1 MKIEQI
7 TKYICEVCEAR
18 HDTAEGASK
27 CESIP
32 VKHDKGVK
40 VGDKVRI
47 TAGDGIGLLCTVENV
62 RVHSP
67 GWGPSTHDHAVY
79 LIGKVDGS
87 WGHRQLSHN
96 SYEVIQ

>member
-1 MKIEQI
+1 MKVEHH
-7 TKYICEVCEAR
+7 TKYICEVC
-18 HDTAEGASK
+18 GASYNTADEANK
-27 CESIP
+27 CEAIP
-32 VKHDKGVK
+32 VKHDRGVK

-47 TAGDGIGLLCTVENV
+47 TSGDGIGMLCTVENV

-96 SYEVIQ
+96 SYEVLP

>member
-1 MKIEQI
+1 MKTETS
-7 TKYICEVCEAR
+7 TKYICEICGAKYNSSAEAIQ
-18 HDTAEGASK
+18 

-62 RVHSP
+62 CVYSP
-67 GWGPSTHDHAVY
+67 GWGPPIYDHAVY
-79 LIGKVDGS
+79 MVGKVEGS

-96 SYEVIQ
+96 SYEVAE

>member
-1 MKIEQI
+1 MRVEHH
-7 TKYICEVCEAR
+7 TKYICEVCGANYNTADEAN
-18 HDTAEGASK
+18 K
-27 CESIP
+27 CEAIP
-32 VKHDKGVK
+32 VKHDRGVK

-79 LIGKVDGS
+79 LIGKVEGS

-96 SYEVIQ
+96 SYEVLP